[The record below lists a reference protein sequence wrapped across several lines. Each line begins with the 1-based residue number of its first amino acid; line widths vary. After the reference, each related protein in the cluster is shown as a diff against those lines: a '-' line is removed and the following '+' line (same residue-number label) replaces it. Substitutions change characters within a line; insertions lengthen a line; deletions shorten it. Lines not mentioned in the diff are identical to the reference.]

1 MRSQI
6 TKPNRRT
13 ASKISCKA
21 LKIWTKKSGTRKKQT
36 KPTQRSSGKT
46 PGRAWKITFLRLEC
60 RRFSYLLPSH
70 LVWTPALRNLECAC
84 SEAPLSPLVSLA
96 SDGKRTK
103 RTIDERDRM
112 AGLSATWT
120 SITGAA
126 KDRFL
131 AEPPQPCTT
140 ARIWPRAHRSKRS
153 CGRINDPYAIRN
165 GLRLLSREKKQRASC
180 NSCGP
185 R

>member
-112 AGLSATWT
+112 AGLSAM
-120 SITGAA
+120 SEFI
-126 KDRFL
+126 
-131 AEPPQPCTT
+131 
-140 ARIWPRAHRSKRS
+140 HRQVLRLRRMS
-153 CGRINDPYAIRN
+153 AIRVALAAWRRV
-165 GLRLLSREKKQRASC
+165 GQCRLWA
-180 NSCGP
+180 GT
-185 R
+185 